1 MSNAAII
8 ASVIGALAV
17 GGGGAAYYFLS
28 SEKLS
33 PAASVQ
39 KKQSETKKTD
49 CKASAVVVPKVGLV
63 AGVGVAAAVAACQ

>member
-28 SEKLS
+28 SEKPT

-39 KKQSETKKTD
+39 KKQSEIKETD
-49 CKASAVVVPKVGLV
+49 CKTATVVVPKVGLV
-63 AGVGVAAAVAACQ
+63 AGVGVTAAVAACQ

>member
-8 ASVIGALAV
+8 ESVIGALAV
-17 GGGGAAYYFLS
+17 GVGGAAYYFLS

-39 KKQSETKKTD
+39 KKQSETK
-49 CKASAVVVPKVGLV
+49 
-63 AGVGVAAAVAACQ
+63 